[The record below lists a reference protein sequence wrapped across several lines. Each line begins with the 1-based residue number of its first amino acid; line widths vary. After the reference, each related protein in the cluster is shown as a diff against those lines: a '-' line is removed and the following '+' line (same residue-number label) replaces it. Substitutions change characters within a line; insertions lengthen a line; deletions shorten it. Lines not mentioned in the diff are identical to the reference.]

1 MKKMSLFFKVCI
13 IFLVVLAVLFS
24 CKAKPAIKIGAVFAV
39 TGPASYLGAPEEKTA
54 QMLVEEIN
62 AKGGVNGQKIE
73 LIVKDT
79 QASTE
84 KAISLA
90 KQLIEEDKVVAIIGP
105 TTSGESM
112 KLKELCEQAQVPLV
126 SCAAAEDI
134 VIPVAKFVFKTPQK
148 DSFAA
153 KWIYEDMKKKGI
165 KKIGIVASNTG
176 FGNGGLAQL
185 KANAADFGIE
195 IVISETYDKAATDLT
210 ALLTKI
216 QAKNVQAIVN
226 WSIEPAQAIIAKNM
240 KQLKM
245 TAQLYQSHGF
255 GNIKYV
261 EAAGDAAEGIIFPC
275 GRMFLA
281 DKLPDSDP
289 TKKLLVDYVAKYK
302 SKFNEDPSTFGGHAY
317 DALNIV
323 VEAIKIAKSTE
334 RAQIRD
340 AIEKINNFPGT
351 AGVFNFTA
359 DDHNGLSMDSFKM
372 FIVKAGKFELYE

>member
-62 AKGGVNGQKIE
+62 AKGGINGQKIE

-112 KLKELCEQAQVPLV
+112 KLKELCEQAQVPLI